1 VQAQDETDAADATLT
16 GEIVIKTVSG
26 KKNAIFNS
34 NGTVTYKVKVSNLYK
49 IAQEGD
55 FSYLV
60 RTDMGVKVYEK
71 REKFSISKTSSK
83 P

>member
-1 VQAQDETDAADATLT
+1 
-16 GEIVIKTVSG
+16 VIKTVSG

-71 REKFSISKTSSK
+71 RENSASVK
-83 P
+83 PAQKP